1 MCFNT
6 LHGTENESLPCGH
19 TFHVAC
25 IAEFSLHSGVHRLD
39 VPCFECMCVPS
50 NEEVRALMSR
60 EVNPPRE
67 VDGDDVEVVGGV
79 DVANTN
85 NAAECCQKLKR
96 ERPTSLEANVKKPK
110 GSEFDEAPPQ
120 EAPARI
126 VMPKAS
132 PMPPD
137 RDYHRAV
144 AKAVA
149 VPKTHAKKRAGT
161 RRNWEEN
168 WEECLRSVSW
178 HGAEA
183 RRDFI
188 LTWPRPTSK
197 EEDEEFFSR
206 FQDSVGRHAAE

>member
-1 MCFNT
+1 
-6 LHGTENESLPCGH
+6 
-19 TFHVAC
+19 
-25 IAEFSLHSGVHRLD
+25 
-39 VPCFECMCVPS
+39 
-50 NEEVRALMSR
+50 MSR

-96 ERPTSLEANVKKPK
+96 ERPTSLEANVKKAK

-132 PMPPD
+132 PMPPET
-137 RDYHRAV
+137 DYHRAV
-144 AKAVA
+144 AKAIA

-161 RRNWEEN
+161 RRNWEA
-168 WEECLRSVSW
+168 CLRNVSW

-183 RRDFI
+183 RWNFI

-197 EEDEEFFSR
+197 EEDGEFFSR

>member
-1 MCFNT
+1 
-6 LHGTENESLPCGH
+6 
-19 TFHVAC
+19 
-25 IAEFSLHSGVHRLD
+25 
-39 VPCFECMCVPS
+39 
-50 NEEVRALMSR
+50 MSR

-96 ERPTSLEANVKKPK
+96 ERPTSLEANVKKAK
-110 GSEFDEAPPQ
+110 GSEFHEAPPQ

-161 RRNWEEN
+161 RMNWD
-168 WEECLRSVSW
+168 ECLRSVSW
-178 HGAEA
+178 NGEEA

-197 EEDEEFFSR
+197 EEDEDFFLASKIR
-206 FQDSVGRHAAE
+206 LGDMQLNE

>member
-1 MCFNT
+1 MAD
-6 LHGTENESLPCGH
+6 LEARIDEMLES
-19 TFHVAC
+19 VKSD
-25 IAEFSLHSGVHRLD
+25 EQ
-39 VPCFECMCVPS
+39 
-50 NEEVRALMSR
+50 LMSSIIK
-60 EVNPPRE
+60 
-67 VDGDDVEVVGGV
+67 DV
-79 DVANTN
+79 VANTN

-161 RRNWEEN
+161 RRNWEA
-168 WEECLRSVSW
+168 CLRNVSW

-183 RRDFI
+183 RWNFI

-197 EEDEEFFSR
+197 EEDEDFFSLPR
-206 FQDSVGRHAAE
+206 FGWATCN

>member
-1 MCFNT
+1 MALQSTRCQMCFNT

-25 IAEFSLHSGVHRLD
+25 IAEFSSFSGVHRLD

-50 NEEVRALMSR
+50 NLMSR

-79 DVANTN
+79 DVANNN
-85 NAAECCQKLKR
+85 NAAECCQNLKR
-96 ERPTSLEANVKKPK
+96 GWPTCLEAHVKKAK
-110 GSEFDEAPPQ
+110 GSAFDEAPPQ
-120 EAPARI
+120 EALARI

-132 PMPPD
+132 PMPPET
-137 RDYHRAV
+137 DYHRAV

-149 VPKTHAKKRAGT
+149 VPKTHARKSAGT
-161 RRNWEEN
+161 RRNWEA
-168 WEECLRSVSW
+168 CLRNVSW
-178 HGAEA
+178 HGEEA
-183 RRDFI
+183 RWNFI

-197 EEDEEFFSR
+197 EEDEEFFRR